1 MFGLVAAGLLAVA
14 PVGEGWKQVV
24 DGDVKVFTRST
35 PGARVAETRAEM
47 TMKVTPLEVRE
58 ILTDDD
64 FAAKGP
70 YVAEYREIER
80 LAPNHWI
87 HYTRLALPIIEDRDF
102 FIDITCEQDLARDGS
117 GIYRESWKPWPGRPE
132 RKGVV
137 RVNTNAGHWEVRPA
151 ADGAHAEV
159 EYYLMF
165 DPGGS
170 IPGWVVDRGN
180 KSVLPDL
187 LRGIEQEAMRR
198 RQTRQSAAR

>member
-1 MFGLVAAGLLAVA
+1 MLGLVVVGLLAAA
-14 PVGEGWKQVV
+14 PAGAGWQQVV
-24 DGDVKVFTRST
+24 SGQVNVFTRT
-35 PGARVAETRAEM
+35 QPGARVAETRAET
-47 TMKVTPLEVRE
+47 TMKVSPREVRDV
-58 ILTDDD
+58 LTDEAY
-64 FAAKGP
+64 AAKGP

-80 LAPNHWI
+80 FAPNHWV

-102 FIDITCEQDLARDGS
+102 FIDITCEKDLAPDGT
-117 GIYRESWKPWPGRPE
+117 GVYRESWKPWPGRPE

-137 RVNTNAGHWEVRPA
+137 RVSTNQGYWEIRPA

-187 LRGIEQEAMRR
+187 LRGIEQEALRR
-198 RQTRQSAAR
+198 RQSRLSASR